1 MPHWSAKV
9 NGWVNSSTDT
19 SASIA
24 VQVIWK
30 DEGWNHDCRGITW
43 DCWCDGQSQSGTSN
57 SPYFSNPASYGEGVI
72 ATCYFDVTKG
82 TSARNI
88 SISCTI
94 YNYTGFD
101 NGTMSAS
108 GSVYLSAGVYEYAPN
123 APSNV
128 NIEVDGT
135 DITISWTNNPAT
147 NKPIIGTYIDEQIE
161 DGSWSGNINPGYTS
175 GTQTSFTGANKSLNS
190 KYYYRLAAYN
200 GSGLSSYVYAGP
212 VYTDPEAPQTA
223 YGAQLGATVSL
234 NADVSNIK
242 YPDTFEWQRSEDEL
256 FTNPVDLEIADSSGV
271 DTTSIKNPWYRV
283 RCKGLSGTYSDWTV
297 IQAQTIPLCYVRMP
311 DNYDLTSNT
320 PEIYI
325 KVEDG
330 TVVHMNRTLYDNR
343 MSVTG
348 KTLNVPAG
356 NVSDDILTLKKDE
369 V

>member
-9 NGWVNSSTDT
+9 NGWVNNS
-19 SASIA
+19 SIA

-72 ATCYFDVTKG
+72 ATCYFNVTKG

-123 APSNV
+123 APSNAKV
-128 NIEVDGT
+128 VADGT
-135 DITISWTNNPAT
+135 EITITWTNNPAT
-147 NKPIIGTYIDEQIE
+147 NKPITGTYIDEQVE
-161 DGSWSGNINPGYTS
+161 DGSWSGNQNPGYTT
-175 GTQTSFTGANKSLNS
+175 GTQTSCILSRNLNS

-200 GSGLSSYVYAGP
+200 GSGLSGYVYAGP
-212 VYTDPEAPQTA
+212 VYTDPAAPQTA
-223 YGAQLGATVSL
+223 YGAQLGETVSL
-234 NADVSNIK
+234 NANVSNIK

-256 FTNPVDLEIADSSGV
+256 FTNPIDLEITDSSGV
-271 DTTSIKNPWYRV
+271 DTTSIKNPWYRI
-283 RCKGLSGTYSDWTV
+283 RCKGLSETYSDWV
-297 IQAQTIPLCYVRMP
+297 VFQAQTIPLCYIRMP
-311 DNYDLTSNT
+311 DNYDLSESN
-320 PEIYI
+320 PQIFI
-325 KVEDG
+325 KIEDG
-330 TVVHMNRTLYDNR
+330 TVVNMNRTLYDNR
-343 MSVTG
+343 MSVTNNI
-348 KTLNVPAG
+348 LNVPHG
-356 NVSDDILTLKKDE
+356 TVSDTTLTLEESDM
-369 V
+369 

>member
-9 NGWVNSSTDT
+9 NGWVDGSTDT

-30 DEGWNHDCRGITW
+30 DEGWNHDCRGITY

-57 SPYFSNPASYGEGVI
+57 SPYFPDGGSYGEGVI
-72 ATCYFDVTKG
+72 ATCYFTVSKG
-82 TSARNI
+82 TSSRNVP
-88 SISCTI
+88 ISCTI

-101 NGTMSAS
+101 NGTMSAN

-128 NIEVDGT
+128 GIKVNGT

-161 DGSWSGNINPGYTS
+161 DGAWSGNINSGYTS
-175 GTQTSFTGANKSLNS
+175 GTQTSFTRTGRSLNS
-190 KYYYRLAAYN
+190 KYFYRLAAYN
-200 GSGLSSYVYAGP
+200 GTGLSGYVYTEPA
-212 VYTDPEAPQTA
+212 YTTPAAPQSLIA
-223 YGAQLGATVSL
+223 SQLGETVSL
-234 NADVSNIK
+234 NADISNIK
-242 YPDTFEWQRSEDEL
+242 YPSSFEWQRSNDKS
-256 FTNPVDLEIADSSGV
+256 FSNPVSLKITESFGV

-348 KTLNVPAG
+348 KTLNVPSG